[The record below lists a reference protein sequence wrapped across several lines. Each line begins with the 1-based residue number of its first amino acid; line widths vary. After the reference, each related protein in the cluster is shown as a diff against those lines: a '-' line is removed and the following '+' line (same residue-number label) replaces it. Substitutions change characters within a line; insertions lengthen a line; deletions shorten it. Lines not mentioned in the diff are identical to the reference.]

1 MKFATTFLV
10 FCVASL
16 LMLGMVMLYSSSMA
30 QVGARYLLMQLLW
43 CGLGLVSCVA
53 MAAVDYQ
60 QLKRFAWPI
69 YGLAIL
75 LLILVLIPG
84 IGAKVNGARR
94 WLDLGGGM
102 KFQSSEFAKVA
113 LVIALAAYASQHQ
126 RHMGEFQRGLLL
138 PGAIVAGIVALVFV
152 EPDRGTSILL
162 AAVSGMV
169 LLVAGARVKYFLP
182 PVLGAGAFLTWSL
195 WNDPMRMRRI
205 FSWIYLEEN
214 KEGVGYQAYQAMLAL
229 GSGGVNGVGLG
240 SSRQKLGFLPEHHTD
255 FLFSIIGEELGV
267 FATIGIVALFFGLVL
282 CGLYIARHAREP
294 FGFFLAGG
302 LTFLIGLQAFINI
315 GVVTSALPN
324 KGLPLPFVSYGGSSL
339 LMMLTAIGLLLS
351 VARRAEVQTVRAKN
365 PFGTRDLAPMNG

>member
-1 MKFATTFLV
+1 MKFATTLLV

-16 LMLGMVMLYSSSMA
+16 LMLGIVMLYSSSMA
-30 QVGARYLLMQLLW
+30 QVGARYLLMQLAW
-43 CGLGLVSCVA
+43 CGLGLISCVA

-94 WLDLGGGM
+94 WLDLGGVR
-102 KFQSSEFAKVA
+102 FQSSEFAKLA

-138 PGAIVAGIVALVFV
+138 PGAIVAGIVGLVFV

-169 LLVAGARVKYFLP
+169 LVVAGARVKYFVP
-182 PVLGAGAFLTWSL
+182 PVLGAGAFLAWSL

-267 FATIGIVALFFGLVL
+267 FATLGIVALFLGVVL
-282 CGLYIARHAREP
+282 SGLYIARHAREP
-294 FGFFLAGG
+294 FGFFLACGIV
-302 LTFLIGLQAFINI
+302 FLIGLQSAINI

-324 KGLPLPFVSYGGSSL
+324 KGLPLPFISYGGSSL
-339 LMMLTAIGLLLS
+339 LMMLTAVGMLLS
-351 VARRAEVQTVRAKN
+351 IARRAEVAPARGKN

>member
-1 MKFATTFLV
+1 MKLATTLLA

-30 QVGARYLLMQLLW
+30 QVGARYLLMQLAW
-43 CGLGLVSCVA
+43 AGLGLVGCAV
-53 MAAVDYQ
+53 MASVDYQ

-75 LLILVLIPG
+75 LLMLVLIPG
-84 IGAKVNGARR
+84 LGAKVNGARR
-94 WLDLGGGM
+94 WLDLGGVR
-102 KFQSSEFAKVA
+102 FQSSEFAKVA

-126 RHMGEFQRGLLL
+126 RHMGEFKRGLLL
-138 PGAIVAGIVALVFV
+138 PCAIIAGIVGLVFV

-162 AAVSGMV
+162 ASVSGMV
-169 LLVAGARVKYFLP
+169 LIIAGVQIKYFLP
-182 PVLGAGAFLTWSL
+182 PVVGAGAFLAWSL
-195 WNDPMRMRRI
+195 WNDPMRMKRI

-214 KEGVGYQAYQAMLAL
+214 KDGVGYQAYQAMLAL

-255 FLFSIIGEELGV
+255 FLFPIIGEELGV
-267 FATIGIVALFFGLVL
+267 FATLGVVALFLTLAL

-294 FGFFLAGG
+294 FGFFLASGI
-302 LTFLIGLQAFINI
+302 TFLIGLQSAINI

-324 KGLPLPFVSYGGSSL
+324 KGLPLPFISYGGSSL
-339 LMMLTAIGLLLS
+339 LMMLTAVGMLLS
-351 VARRAEVQTVRAKN
+351 VARRAEVSATRAKN
-365 PFGTRDLAPMNG
+365 PFGARDLAPMNG